1 MLRHDYEGLMS
12 YGTTKLVEG
21 QGEGGGGEL
30 TVNLAEERGADSLFY
45 FIFTFSEI
53 G

>member
-12 YGTTKLVEG
+12 YGTTKFVEG
-21 QGEGGGGEL
+21 RGEL